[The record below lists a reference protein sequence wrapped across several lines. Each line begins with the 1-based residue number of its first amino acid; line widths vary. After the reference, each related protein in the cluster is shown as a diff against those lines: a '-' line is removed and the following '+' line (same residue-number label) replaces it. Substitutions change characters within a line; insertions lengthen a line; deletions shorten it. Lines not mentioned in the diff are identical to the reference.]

1 MSKFVYFDY
10 RGTRLPTIHS
20 SFREPYHFVVEVSE
34 TESGGQYRSLAE
46 LQKTAAILI
55 RDAFDESFAEI
66 VISAPER
73 EEITPEEFKRMRTH
87 RVNLSS
93 IMPGGVYE
101 VPLGLRRR

>member
-1 MSKFVYFDY
+1 VSKFVYFDY

-34 TESGGQYRSLAE
+34 TESGGQYRRLAE

-73 EEITPEEFKRMRTH
+73 AEITPEDLNGCEHIESIYPASCLAEFTRF
-87 RVNLSS
+87 L
-93 IMPGGVYE
+93 
-101 VPLGLRRR
+101 